1 MTMKNWLKQIRDGI
15 GREKENRDDKG
26 EDISSL
32 YEIIEDFL
40 KALDHGQVKK
50 IREEFLERYEVHR
63 EVVNDVIRPRSKKK
77 EVIEP
82 HSENVVLGLDSGK
95 IDEVREASEIR
106 FRAIED
112 KIETRSKALEEG
124 LKLRI
129 DGIEKEISETS
140 AHHLELIRLLQQAVH
155 EQNRRIFYFFNRIW
169 LLILGIVVS
178 ILIGGAAIIII
189 LLK

>member
-15 GREKENRDDKG
+15 GREKEDKR
-26 EDISSL
+26 ENIASL

-40 KALDHGQVKK
+40 KALDHEQVKG

-63 EVVNDVIRPRSKKK
+63 DIIDDVIKPRPKKK
-77 EVIEP
+77 EVAEP
-82 HSENVVLGLDSGK
+82 LGEKAVLELDSEK
-95 IDEVREASEIR
+95 INVIKEISEIR
-106 FRAIED
+106 FRAIEE
-112 KIETRSKALEEG
+112 KIDAQSKAFEE
-124 LKLRI
+124 KLRIKI

-140 AHHLELIRLLQQAVH
+140 AHHLDLIKLLQQGVH
-155 EQNRRIFYFFNRIW
+155 EQNRRIFFFFNRVW

-178 ILIGGAAIIII
+178 ILIGGAALIVV